1 MNTKDIAT
9 QSDEL
14 QARMREQLGQLGQEE
29 IDLTA
34 RYSKAVV
41 LVTGII
47 DELKESVIANKLLKE
62 HIISL
67 AETYKSSGDSLE
79 ESPLTWTGSKADLI
93 ELIYGLET
101 VGVINKGGADIK
113 EIARRFES
121 LFNISL
127 GNFYRQFLDIRLRK
141 KEKTTFLNQMK
152 EKLEVR
158 MDDFK

>member
-1 MNTKDIAT
+1 MNTT
-9 QSDEL
+9 NCDEL
-14 QARMREQLGQLGQEE
+14 KAQMKEQIGQLSQEE
-29 IDLTA
+29 TDLTA
-34 RYSKAVV
+34 RYSKAVT
-41 LVTGII
+41 LVAGII
-47 DELKESVIANKLLKE
+47 DELKDSVIAHKLLKE

-67 AETYKSSGDSLE
+67 AETYKSTEGALE

-113 EIARRFES
+113 EIARRFEN
-121 LFNISL
+121 LFNINL

-141 KEKTTFLNQMK
+141 KEKTCFLNQMK